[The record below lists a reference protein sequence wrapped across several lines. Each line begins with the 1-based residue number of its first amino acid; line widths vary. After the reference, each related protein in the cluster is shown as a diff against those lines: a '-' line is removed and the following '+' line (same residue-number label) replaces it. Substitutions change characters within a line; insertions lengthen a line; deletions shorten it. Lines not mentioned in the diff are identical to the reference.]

1 MPVEKDINLDKP
13 LSEADIRQMEE
24 DASRL
29 EELAKKA
36 EANSEKAS
44 SLQSKEDQLLNDA
57 VKKVEQIEKEAEK
70 AEKARTRIKRTITEV
85 NQLAEHRTA
94 LGNIGGEEDFEESE
108 AGGFEGMGGRD
119 PFTGRLKTGRTAFG
133 TGQEKSPMGTIIRLQ
148 AQLEEAV
155 KLAEQQKKEQKKI
168 EKEIRDQF
176 KEIAELDHMLD
187 RRAGRVFFTSDV
199 ELQSGP
205 PEVSNTTRQRDRVVQ
220 FQNWNVGGA

>member
-44 SLQSKEDQLLNDA
+44 SLQSKE
-57 VKKVEQIEKEAEK
+57 
-70 AEKARTRIKRTITEV
+70 
-85 NQLAEHRTA
+85 NQLSEHRTA

-168 EKEIRDQF
+168 EKEIRD
-176 KEIAELDHMLD
+176 
-187 RRAGRVFFTSDV
+187 
-199 ELQSGP
+199 
-205 PEVSNTTRQRDRVVQ
+205 
-220 FQNWNVGGA
+220 